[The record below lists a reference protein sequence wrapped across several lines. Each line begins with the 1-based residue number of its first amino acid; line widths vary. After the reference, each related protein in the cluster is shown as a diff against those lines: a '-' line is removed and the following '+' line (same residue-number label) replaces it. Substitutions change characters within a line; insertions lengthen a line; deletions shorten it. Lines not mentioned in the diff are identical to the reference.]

1 MYKVWGGKI
10 KKFYPFY
17 FVFVAVGFFI
27 HRGTWYQ
34 LIENIFLVQSYFGT
48 FSAHSFNPPTWFLS
62 SIMLSYFLS
71 PAINKVCHKAKKNIN
86 IILMLFCVVIQ
97 VSLAIYFTGNV
108 EPNDFGDYILYTFPP
123 VRMLEFIEGVLL
135 SLLFKNKKDKFLSLD
150 TNSVTVIEAFFILIY
165 LFLLAIAD
173 TIPRNYKLTVIWV
186 IPSMALVWLFAGS
199 KGKITSWCSNNKL
212 LQYLG
217 KRSYELYI
225 AHRLILWFFAFH
237 AREFMGTLL
246 PFIIILI
253 VVEAWRALVGLWKSK
268 KHTNIL
274 RINHL

>member
-1 MYKVWGGKI
+1 MCKVRGGKI
-10 KKFYPFY
+10 RKFYPFY
-17 FVFVAVGFFI
+17 FVFVIVGLFI

-48 FSAHSFNPPTWFLS
+48 FSSHSFNPPTWFLS
-62 SIMLSYFLS
+62 SIMLSYFLA
-71 PAINKVCHKAKKNIN
+71 PVINKVCHRTKKYIN
-86 IILMLFCVVIQ
+86 IILMFLCLMVQ
-97 VSLAIYFTGNV
+97 MALAIYFTGSA
-108 EPNDFGDYILYTFPP
+108 ESTDFGNYILYTFPP
-123 VRMLEFIEGVLL
+123 VRMIEFIEGVLL
-135 SLLFKNKKDKFLSLD
+135 SLLFKSKEQRFFSLGID
-150 TNSVTVIEAFFILIY
+150 SITVIEAFFVLIY

-173 TIPRNYKLTVIWV
+173 AIPTNYKLTVIWV

-199 KGKITSWCSNNKL
+199 KGRITSWCSNNKL

-225 AHRLILWFFAFH
+225 AHRLVLWFFAFH
-237 AREFMGTLL
+237 SREFMGTLL

-253 VVEAWRALVGLWKSK
+253 VVEAWGALVNLWKSK

-274 RINHL
+274 RIER